1 MLKRLYS
8 AIGLAVLLCSAV
20 VVTAARPASREL
32 VAQLP
37 PVDMIVTMDLQ
48 RLQSQTLPA
57 FGALNPKMMAEINRA
72 LAEAQRES
80 GLDPNTFETLV
91 VGAGKLNKGP
101 DNLVMLIQGRFTA
114 AEAIESGFAAAQRK
128 NAKISRETREYEGF
142 TVFLLKAGRTS
153 AKGQPVVAKQQWAV
167 TALDGN
173 TLAVGTFP
181 MVQKAIEA
189 RLGRARVDDELVGLA
204 TRTPDALIGIGGVV
218 PPEMLAGLTGTND
231 KQLAMLRGARRFA
244 GSFNATGL
252 DLSGAFSLIMETPAQ
267 ANDIASALNG
277 LRLMFGSHFIMKGGK
292 NTPPQME
299 ILRKVVNEAQILA
312 QDNEV
317 KLQATLREPEVR
329 QLMALSH

>member
-80 GLDPNTFETLV
+80 GLDPNAFETVV
-91 VGAGKLNKGP
+91 VGASKP
-101 DNLVMLIQGRFTA
+101 DKSPNFIALVQGRFTA

-128 NAKISRETREYEGF
+128 NAKISRTTREYEGF
-142 TVFLLKAGRTS
+142 TVFILNEGRVS
-153 AKGQPVVAKQQWAV
+153 AKGQPVVARQQWAV

-189 RLGRARVDDELVGLA
+189 RLGRARVDEELVGLA
-204 TRTPDALIGIGGVV
+204 TRTPDALIGFGGVV
-218 PPEMLAGLTGTND
+218 PPEMLAALMGTND
-231 KQLAMLRGARRFA
+231 KQLALLRGARRFA

-277 LRLMFGSHFIMKGGK
+277 LRLMFGSHLIMKGGK

-317 KLQATLREPEVR
+317 KLQATVREPEVR
-329 QLMALSH
+329 QLMALGH